1 MKRKLVIILLSC
13 ACILSCAF
21 SFVSCGNRTYE
32 KAKEFVRVSDGV
44 FSSAGYTSPQSG
56 KGEKASVASAKPLA
70 ADGGGQDEIPN
81 KLTALYNELAT
92 ADNTRTLD
100 EYHLNYLKGDALF
113 QGANLA
119 GLFKSMAQVLGDE
132 VFGTVY
138 DMSEAGMQSSVAKL
152 EKNDGYTLYGV
163 MYDCGAVASAIRFDF
178 AEYASGKFIF
188 KLVQYDKLN
197 DVTTL
202 SFSYYDSEST
212 AFAASLEADKQFD
225 YTSYDDKYSAFK
237 VTKCKLV
244 EFDSES
250 YLDCDGVNTAEAEMP
265 LMKFAKEQLGYNNA
279 TYAYFATI
287 GAGKSIS
294 DKDLNAIGQ
303 KVAVSRYVNP
313 YINDDL
319 NNVTVRAEYRIPEDV
334 TEVARAS
341 IPATKKLI
349 VPAHVTKILDA
360 ALKYPQYLEEVVF
373 EDPDNGSLVQIGN
386 DDDVFTA
393 ENGDVLDVFNLS
405 KQFLISYTKV
415 KNFVLPKTVKKIAGP
430 IYIATDMDTLDLS
443 SYHPDYDLFDDGK
456 TDNEGYTVSLY
467 TTVVNREN
475 GFYKELGHINKL
487 YVNKDFWV
495 KYHGDNEIRNYNPD
509 TGKMDVYEYESYNKT
524 EDKYY
529 AYSPTREI
537 YKTMFALAASGQTF
551 ESVQDYA
558 NYVGWTETDVFI
570 DEIISTGMNAK
581 WQFDSELYARLTLK
595 TDVDGFAAVY
605 AAMQNDGSGK
615 ISVTLTHNGQPKTEV
630 NLYDGDGT
638 DLSQTERAYIKTPNG
653 EKFISDLTYK
663 EVFYAPKAFTTTKTV
678 GDATHYFV
686 GWSFSQT
693 AETVDVLE
701 GETVVNYYQNMY
713 AVYLPATEGVEYVTL
728 QDGNVSARINGTAA
742 DLVVIADSYE
752 GKSVTELQLGNYKC
766 KKIIFPDTVG
776 CADSQ
781 ILYALADGVVQGLRN
796 ITRFSDME
804 NGLGWLYNGF
814 NSSLLEKL
822 KECASVVNDNG
833 LYYLKNNRSNYFM
846 LFAADADKTGQVYI
860 SNMCSIVAVEFGDG
874 VTDIVMPDYRPDL
887 RYISY
892 LKFKSV
898 SSFSIPNCVTQI
910 EYVAGE
916 VRNSFTMPANPSNG
930 KINVFDGAF
939 ENLEVTDP
947 WISVSALTADA
958 AERLAY
964 LFNAET
970 RLFLDCE
977 YADIAGYNF
986 QSVSDNM
993 YFYSEQQPNF
1003 DDYDVAL
1010 YNYWHYD
1017 GSMKIAV
1024 WERPLD

>member
-13 ACILSCAF
+13 VCMLCCAF
-21 SFVSCGNRTYE
+21 SFVSCNRTYE

-44 FSSAGYTSPQSG
+44 FSSAGYTSPQSD
-56 KGEKASVASAKPLA
+56 KGGKASVASAKPLA

-152 EKNDGYTLYGV
+152 EKTDGYTLYGV
-163 MYDCGAVASAIRFDF
+163 MYDGSAVASAIRFDF

-212 AFAASLEADKQFD
+212 AFVASLEADKQFD

-250 YLDCDGVNTAEAEMP
+250 YLDCDGINTEDAEMP
-265 LMKFAKEQLGYNNA
+265 LMKFAKECLGYNNG

-287 GAGKSIS
+287 GTGKSIS
-294 DKDLNAIGQ
+294 NKDLNAIGQ

-313 YINDDL
+313 YINDDN
-319 NNVTVRAEYRIPEDV
+319 NNVTVRAEYTIPSDV
-334 TEVARAS
+334 TEVTKAS

-373 EDPDNGSLVQIGN
+373 EDPDNGSLVQIGD

-393 ENGDVLDVFNLS
+393 ENGDVLDIFNNS

-430 IYIATDMDTLDLS
+430 IYIATEMDTLDLS
-443 SYHPDYDLFDDGK
+443 AYHPDYELFDDGK
-456 TDNEGYTVSLY
+456 TENEGYTVSLY

-487 YVNKDFWV
+487 YVNKDFSV
-495 KYHGDNEIRNYNPD
+495 KYYGYNEIRDYNPD

-524 EDKYY
+524 EDTYY
-529 AYSPTREI
+529 AYSPSRAI

-551 ESVQDYA
+551 ESMQDYA
-558 NYVGWTETDVFI
+558 NYVGWTKTDAFVE
-570 DEIISTGMNAK
+570 EIISSGMNEK
-581 WQFDSELYARLTLK
+581 WQFGSELYAQLTVQA
-595 TDVDGFAAVY
+595 DVNDFAAVY
-605 AAMQNDGSGK
+605 SAMQGDDSGK
-615 ISVTLTHNGQPKTEV
+615 LSVTVTENGQPKTSV

-638 DLSQTERAYIKTPNG
+638 DLSQTERAYINTPNG

-663 EVFYAPKAFTTTKTV
+663 EAFYAPKAFTTTKTV

-686 GWSFSQT
+686 GWSFSHD
-693 AETVDVLE
+693 AESADVFE

-713 AVYLPATEGVEYVTL
+713 AVYLPATEGVEYITL
-728 QDGNVSARINGTAA
+728 QDGNVSAKIDGAA
-742 DLVVIADSYE
+742 SDLIVIADSYE

-781 ILYALADGVVQGLRN
+781 ILYALADGVVQGLKN
-796 ITRFSDME
+796 IIRFSDIE

-846 LFAADADKTGQVYI
+846 LFAADADKSGQVYI
-860 SNMCSIVAVEFGDG
+860 SNMCTVVAVEFGDG

-887 RYISY
+887 RYICY
-892 LKFKSV
+892 LKFNSV
-898 SSFSIPNCVTQI
+898 SSFKIPECVVQV
-910 EYVAGE
+910 EYVEGK
-916 VRNSFTMPANPSNG
+916 VRNFFNLAQSAKGTV
-930 KINVFDGAF
+930 NVFDGAF

-947 WISVSALTADA
+947 WISVSAFTADA

-970 RLFLDCE
+970 RLFLDCA

-993 YFYSEQQPNF
+993 YFYSEQQP
-1003 DDYDVAL
+1003 DYGDYDVGQ

-1024 WERPLD
+1024 WERPLDE